1 MPADFDITG
10 SRVISLGDTTV
21 IRGAVGL
28 PARVL
33 SPSEMNGGVVAGSRP
48 VSGLVYPRPT

>member
-1 MPADFDITG
+1 MAADFDITG
-10 SRVISLGDTTV
+10 SRVISLSTTTV

-28 PARVL
+28 AARQL
-33 SPSEMNGGVVAGSRP
+33 SPSEMNGGVVAGARP

>member
-1 MPADFDITG
+1 MAADFDITG
-10 SRVISLGDTTV
+10 SRVVSLSATTV
-21 IRGAVGL
+21 VRGSLGL

-33 SPSEMNGGVVAGSRP
+33 SPSEMNGGTAGARP